1 MTPEIDPP
9 AARWHNPDD
18 ELRPEELGPDE
29 APGLDD
35 DLDGHTI
42 EELTDY
48 LEAGR
53 TPPDP
58 SIEGSAACRI
68 ALDALARLHD
78 LTPDLIAADTAAEPQ
93 ADDGWV
99 RRILGGIALEAR
111 SGRRIPL
118 AGPTPDADLVIT
130 EGAVRGLVRAAEN
143 AVPGVLVG
151 RCRFDGDVTVLTSPV
166 RVLVDVSLLYGQ
178 PIHVATARLREEIAD
193 RLATHTALDVTG
205 IDITVSD
212 VRPLS

>member
-1 MTPEIDPP
+1 MTP
-9 AARWHNPDD
+9 
-18 ELRPEELGPDE
+18 
-29 APGLDD
+29 DD

-42 EELTDY
+42 EELSDY

-58 SIEGSAACRI
+58 SIEGSAACRL
-68 ALDALARLHD
+68 ALDALTRLRD
-78 LTPDLIAADTAAEPQ
+78 LTPDLIAADTAAEPE

-99 RRILGGIALEAR
+99 RRILDGIASEAR

-118 AGPTPDADLVIT
+118 SAPTPDADLVIT
-130 EGAVRGLVRAAEN
+130 EGAVRGLVRAAEG

-151 RCRFDGDVTVLTSPV
+151 RCRFDGDLTTYGSPV

-178 PIHVATARLREEIAD
+178 PLPAATARLRAEIAD
-193 RLATHTALDVTG
+193 RLAAHTALDVTG

-212 VRPLS
+212 VRPLP